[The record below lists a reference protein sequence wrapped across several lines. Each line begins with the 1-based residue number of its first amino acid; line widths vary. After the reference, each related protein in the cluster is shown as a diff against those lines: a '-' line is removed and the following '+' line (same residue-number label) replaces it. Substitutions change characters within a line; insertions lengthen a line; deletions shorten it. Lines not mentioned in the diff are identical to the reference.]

1 MTRKRARLILWIVLE
16 VLFIALVCIGSVYDF
31 DISYALSGVHVEDG
45 KLVSGVGFLAKAME
59 VLGEWPALIF
69 ASFSLLVISR
79 NLRKK
84 ADDTKILMLL
94 ISSNVIVL
102 ALMFW
107 GWRSTF
113 KDIVGKSNIKGWYYV
128 IMAVLAV
135 VFTLMLRSV
144 VSKIQ
149 KQTLKSM
156 FAPAIVTVFA
166 ALAILVTVE
175 VIKNAWGRVRL
186 REIIEAND
194 VSLFTSWYIPNFFS
208 GSKSFPSGHTAN
220 GTLLFLIPIW
230 LNKNVKEK
238 TRRKITIFTG
248 VWTALLAF
256 SRLAAG
262 AHYLTDVTFG
272 FVIAFI
278 IVQIATIKY
287 EQVFD
292 NKPLPALIRTTEVAK
307 PDSAN
312 AAKSIS
318 SSQRGFD
325 NARFS
330 PTLQNYPD
338 AAKPKATAEQAPK
351 PQRKATLPAREIKPP
366 EKASL
371 TSFSLDKIRA
381 EKAKQAEEAAAMAEA
396 QAKHIDDQFRRAATS
411 EISRFKDMSVPVVPK
426 SAASAQPRKKR
437 SNTSQHKKMQS
448 NTDSVQM
455 HFHYDTDSQ
464 KLTSEISD
472 E

>member
-1 MTRKRARLILWIVLE
+1 MTRKRARLISWIVLE
-16 VLFIALVCIGSVYDF
+16 ILFIALVCIGSVYDF
-31 DISYALSGVHVEDG
+31 DISYALSGISVEDG

-84 ADDTKILMLL
+84 AKDTRILMVILGSY
-94 ISSNVIVL
+94 IIVL

-113 KDIVGKSNIKGWYYV
+113 KDIVGKSGIKGWHYAV
-128 IMAVLAV
+128 MAALAI
-135 VFTLMLRSV
+135 VFTLMISSI

-156 FAPAIVTVFA
+156 FAPAVVTVCA
-166 ALAILVTVE
+166 ALAILVIVE
-175 VIKNAWGRVRL
+175 AIKNVWGRVRL

-194 VSLFTSWYIPNFFS
+194 PSMFTSWYIPNFFS

-230 LNKNVKEK
+230 LNKGTKEK
-238 TRRKITIFTG
+238 TRRITVSCIG

-272 FVIAFI
+272 FAIAYI
-278 IVQIATIKY
+278 IVQIAIIKY

-292 NKPLPALIRTTEVAK
+292 NKPIPALIRTTEVQK
-307 PDSAN
+307 PTGAQMTGTVN
-312 AAKSIS
+312 K
-318 SSQRGFD
+318 FD
-325 NARFS
+325 TTKFS
-330 PTLQNYPD
+330 PTLQHYPD
-338 AAKPKATAEQAPK
+338 VAKPKAQRATEPAPTVTRK
-351 PQRKATLPAREIKPP
+351 PSLPARESKPP
-366 EKASL
+366 EKMNL

-381 EKAKQAEEAAAMAEA
+381 ERAKQAEEAAAIAEER
-396 QAKHIDDQFRRAATS
+396 AKHIDDQLRRAATS
-411 EISRFKDMSVPVVPK
+411 EVTRFRDMSVPVVPK
-426 SAASAQPRKKR
+426 SNANQQSKKKKSSGPRKKTA
-437 SNTSQHKKMQS
+437 NDTGA
-448 NTDSVQM
+448 VQM

-464 KLTSEISD
+464 KLTSDISD